1 MKIKIIAN
9 NDNIRL
15 SEELKLH
22 FSKKMYKSIKSKN
35 TLFYV
40 NQKLTNTFE
49 FIKKDDV
56 IEFEYENVIKSE
68 LNWPIYESKLDI
80 IYENDNYLIIN
91 KPYNLLSIPTTKK
104 PRSVYQEVMYYLKD
118 NNDKSIAILNR
129 LDKDTEG
136 LMLIAKNRLA
146 ASKMSNVHEKMERRY
161 LALLEG
167 SVDNDSGKIINY
179 IAKEKDSIKRYI
191 TDEKNGKIAIS
202 NYKVIERFKDYT
214 LTEFIL
220 ETGRTHQIRLHA
232 KSINHPIVGDKLYN
246 ANTNSDKM
254 YLLSYYIKYYDE
266 FKKEEI
272 EIYLDKEYIKTWIK
286 K

>member
-56 IEFEYENVIKSE
+56 IEFEYKNIIKSE
-68 LNWPIYESKLDI
+68 LNWPIYESSLDI

-91 KPYNLLSIPTTKK
+91 KPYNLLSIPTTKNPK
-104 PRSVYQEVMYYLKD
+104 SVYQEVMYYLKD

-136 LMLIAKNRLA
+136 LMLIAKNKLA

-167 SVDNDSGKIINY
+167 VIDNDSGKITNY

-191 TDEKNGKIAIS
+191 TDEKNGKIAVS

-246 ANTNSDKM
+246 ENTNSDKM

>member
-22 FSKKMYKSIKSKN
+22 FSKRMYKSIKSKN

-56 IEFEYENVIKSE
+56 IEFEYENKIKSE

-91 KPYNLLSIPTTKK
+91 KPYNLLSIPTTKNPK
-104 PRSVYQEVMYYLKD
+104 SVYQEVLYYLKD
-118 NNDKSIAILNR
+118 NNDKSIAIINR

-136 LMLIAKNRLA
+136 LMLIAKNKLA

-167 SVDNDSGKIINY
+167 FLDNDSGKIINY

-191 TDEKNGKIAIS
+191 TDDKFGKIAIS
-202 NYKVIERFKDYT
+202 NYKVIERFNDYT

-246 ANTNSDKM
+246 ENTNSDKM
-254 YLLSYYIKYYDE
+254 YLLSYYIKFYDE